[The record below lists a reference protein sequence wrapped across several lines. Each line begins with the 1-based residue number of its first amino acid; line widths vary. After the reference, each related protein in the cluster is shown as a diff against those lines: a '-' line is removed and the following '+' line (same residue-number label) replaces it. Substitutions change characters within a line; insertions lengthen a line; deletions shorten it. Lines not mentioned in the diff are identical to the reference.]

1 MEGLKAGL
9 RSQTWVQ
16 VKFSDFKTG
25 INRILRGAS
34 VISQFGWNLVFKVVT
49 NITDTRNK
57 RETEGR
63 ASFKDVTAFLTP
75 IVFNAA
81 SLIDIK

>member
-1 MEGLKAGL
+1 MSISEAALKTVGVRKAVTSLNEALPSVSPLQNGNTVFVQYPTRVVTMEGLKAGL

-34 VISQFGWNLVFKVVT
+34 VISQFG
-49 NITDTRNK
+49 
-57 RETEGR
+57 
-63 ASFKDVTAFLTP
+63 
-75 IVFNAA
+75 
-81 SLIDIK
+81 